1 MYAPRGFLFLTLLAA
16 TTTVCDVGLAQV
28 GEKDSPQL
36 QGSSHRNSVSDQA
49 NVPAEWDLSSGENVL
64 WYADLGSE
72 TYGNPVIAN
81 GKLFIATNNGA
92 AYLDRF
98 PETVDLGVLLCFD
111 AKSGKFLWQHSSQKL
126 AAGRYADWPDQG
138 VCCSAYADGDR
149 IWFVN
154 NRCEVICADSDG
166 FHDGT
171 NDGVKTEESDSKDEA
186 DVIWSFDMR
195 NTLGVKQLYMATCS
209 ITGVDNLIFVS
220 TSNGVDEA
228 GEVMAPDAP
237 SLICMDRDTGKVLWT
252 DNSPKGNILHGQWSS
267 PAFAEIGGT
276 KQVIFGAGD
285 GYVYSFDAAGEN
297 GKAKLLWKF
306 DCNPKES
313 YYQHGGSGTRAYIIG
328 TPVIYDNKVFVGIGE
343 DPEYGDANGHLWCI
357 DATKR
362 GDVSPTLVTN
372 AASRSA
378 ESIRMQAF
386 DPDAGDKES
395 PNPNS
400 AEVWHYVGEDPSE
413 FETTMH
419 RTIGSVAIKDGL
431 LFVSDFSGLFHCL
444 DVKTGKA
451 HWTEDMFSG
460 SWGSPTIAQDRVY
473 IANSDGDIL
482 IFKLSKEKDLM
493 DTMSIEM
500 GTCTSPVV
508 ANNRLYMAGRS
519 RIFAFEEGAKTEVE
533 D

>member
-1 MYAPRGFLFLTLLAA
+1 
-16 TTTVCDVGLAQV
+16 
-28 GEKDSPQL
+28 
-36 QGSSHRNSVSDQA
+36 
-49 NVPAEWDLSSGENVL
+49 
-64 WYADLGSE
+64 
-72 TYGNPVIAN
+72 
-81 GKLFIATNNGA
+81 
-92 AYLDRF
+92 
-98 PETVDLGVLLCFD
+98 
-111 AKSGKFLWQHSSQKL
+111 
-126 AAGRYADWPDQG
+126 
-138 VCCSAYADGDR
+138 
-149 IWFVN
+149 
-154 NRCEVICADSDG
+154 
-166 FHDGT
+166 
-171 NDGVKTEESDSKDEA
+171 
-186 DVIWSFDMR
+186 
-195 NTLGVKQLYMATCS
+195 
-209 ITGVDNLIFVS
+209 
-220 TSNGVDEA
+220 
-228 GEVMAPDAP
+228 MAPDAP

-252 DNSPKGNILHGQWSS
+252 DNAPKGNILHGQWSS

-328 TPVIYDNKVFVGIGE
+328 TPVVYDNKVFVGIGE

-419 RTIGSVAIKDGL
+419 RTIGSVVIKDGL

-508 ANNRLYMAGRS
+508 ANNRPYMAGRS